1 MAGGIC
7 LETLKSDLF
16 IFFNKIYWTQW
27 SFKNMELLQLF
38 SSSSVFS
45 GTACGLR
52 WKPCLSEIIVSFNM
66 MHGTVAQGIFYFYH
80 EKISQ

>member
-1 MAGGIC
+1 
-7 LETLKSDLF
+7 
-16 IFFNKIYWTQW
+16 
-27 SFKNMELLQLF
+27 MELLQLF